1 MRTSKQIGYA
11 VVGLGRIS
19 EVAVLPAFSQCEKS
33 RLIAV
38 VSGDARKARRLGKRF
53 GAGKSYTY
61 DQLEEC
67 LADPL
72 VQAVYIATNNS
83 THAEFTM
90 AAAEAGKHVL
100 CEKPMAPS
108 VKLCQKMIDSCRAHC
123 VKLMIAYRKYL
134 EPASIEFKRLV
145 RSGRLG
151 RLKIIHTAFTFYF
164 PAGQTRHWHMDRQL
178 SGGGALVDVG
188 VYCVNTVRWLLD
200 QEPMEATAYSWTVDP
215 HRFVE
220 VEESISFQLKFP
232 EGILM
237 EASASFGAAQ
247 CSFIQ
252 VMGEKGWAA
261 LNPAYAFDEERRI
274 FGKIGGKWFEKKFE
288 PMEEFHLELDHL
300 AECIQQDKNPL
311 PDGEAGKRD
320 VAVMEAIYEAARRGK
335 EVAVRIPA

>member
-1 MRTSKQIGYA
+1 MKTSKRVGYA

-19 EVAVLPAFSQCEKS
+19 EFAVLPAFRASKKS

-38 VSGDARKARRLGKRF
+38 VSGDTRKAARLGKRF
-53 GAGKSYTY
+53 GAESYYTY
-61 DQLEEC
+61 DQMEQC
-67 LADPL
+67 LADPR

-83 THAEFTM
+83 THAEFAL
-90 AAAEAGKHVL
+90 AAAAAGKHVL

-108 VKLCQKMIDSCRAHC
+108 VKECQKMIVACRTHG

-134 EPASIEFKRLV
+134 EPASLEFKRIV

-151 RLKIIHTAFTFYF
+151 RLKIIHTAFTYF
-164 PAGQTRHWHMDRQL
+164 LPPGPTRHWHLDRQL

-200 QEPMEATAYSWTVDP
+200 LEPLEATAYSWTVHP
-215 HRFVE
+215 ERFDE
-220 VEESISFQLKFP
+220 IEENISFQLKFP
-232 EGILM
+232 EGLLM

-247 CSFIQ
+247 CSFLQ

-274 FGKIGGKWFEKKFE
+274 FGKVGGKWFEKKFE

-300 AECIQQDKNPL
+300 AECILHDKNPL
-311 PDGEAGKRD
+311 PDGETGKRD
-320 VAVMEAIYEAARRGK
+320 VAVMDAVYDAARRRK
-335 EVAVRIPA
+335 EVAVKIPA